1 MEQHHKVS
9 VELILI
15 GVSEFFFF
23 FFFFFFFRLT
33 TKSVELTVEPGIVGN

>member
-15 GVSEFFFF
+15 GVSDFFFLF
-23 FFFFFFFRLT
+23 LVFFFRLT

>member
-15 GVSEFFFF
+15 GVSEFLFLFL
-23 FFFFFFFRLT
+23 FFFFRLT

>member
-15 GVSEFFFF
+15 GVSEFFFLF
-23 FFFFFFFRLT
+23 LFFFFRLT

>member
-1 MEQHHKVS
+1 MEQHHKVN

-15 GVSEFFFF
+15 GVSEFF

>member
-23 FFFFFFFRLT
+23 FFFFFRLT